1 MKFPRGYDTVI
12 GEGEI
17 KLSHGQYQLLTLA
30 CALVCNPPILLLDE
44 VSSGLDSI
52 TEARVFKALNEASKD
67 RTILTISHRISG
79 IIDADKVI
87 MLEKGRIVETGTPR
101 ELAGKDGWYA
111 KYNQIEELGW
121 KM

>member
-1 MKFPRGYDTVI
+1 MQ
-12 GEGEI
+12 
-17 KLSHGQYQLLTLA
+17 LSYGQNQLLALA

-52 TEARVFKALNEASKD
+52 TEAEIFRVIDEVSKN

-87 MLEKGRIVETGTPR
+87 MLEKGRIVETGRPM

-111 KYNQIEELGW
+111 KYNQIEKLGW

>member
-1 MKFPRGYDTVI
+1 M
-12 GEGEI
+12 
-17 KLSHGQYQLLTLA
+17 KLSHGQYQLLALA

-44 VSSGLDSI
+44 VTSSLDSI
-52 TEARVFKALNEASKD
+52 TEAKIFKALKEISKD

-79 IIDADKVI
+79 IIDADKVV
-87 MLEKGRIVETGTPR
+87 MLENGKIVEIGTPQ

-111 KYNQIEELGW
+111 KYNQIEKLGW